1 MLRDFFRKAIDH
13 VPSLGMFIRHADT
26 YDGRGVKGEVFWE
39 MKDSVTGAVT
49 RGRLK
54 NVVTLDA
61 SVLIARLM
69 KGNGS
74 AVPHQSEPSFGG
86 FALAVGTGD
95 ASWNPMNPPSA
106 TVTQR
111 SLYNEIARKR
121 AASTSFIKS
130 DGTVSGVPTNVVDF
144 SFTFAESEAVGP
156 LTEMGILGGDV
167 NVNMAIRNP
176 VLPANGTYDPTVNT
190 VGLDSLA
197 NYLTFPAINK
207 PATST
212 LSWVWRLTF

>member
-1 MLRDFFRKAIDH
+1 MLRDYFKKAFES
-13 VPSLGMFIRHADT
+13 VQSVSMALRHHDV
-26 YDGRGVKGEVFWE
+26 YNSRGIKGEVFWE
-39 MKDSVTGAVT
+39 LRDSLTGEVR
-49 RGRLK
+49 RGRFK

-69 KGNGS
+69 RGTGT
-74 AVPHQSEPSFGG
+74 AVPHQCEPNFGG

-95 ASWNPMNPPSA
+95 VSWNPMNPPSA

-121 AASTSFIKS
+121 AAETWFVAQ
-130 DGTVSGVPTNVVDF
+130 DGTLSGVPTNVVDF

-167 NVNMAIRNP
+167 NPSMAIQNP
-176 VLPANGTYDPTVNT
+176 VLPANGTYDPTVNV
-190 VGLDSLA
+190 VGLDTLC
-197 NYLTFPAINK
+197 NYLTFPVINK
-207 PATST
+207 PSTST